1 MARGRKDLLS
11 LSVEQFSES
20 SLPLSKL
27 HCPTTS
33 SCSGRLL
40 LSVMESSL
48 ERVLLSATDTTESCS
63 APMTELAFLINLS
76 SLCVSLCLV
85 LPKM

>member
-20 SLPLSKL
+20 SLPLNKL

-33 SCSGRLL
+33 SCSGWLL
-40 LSVMESSL
+40 LSVMENSL
-48 ERVLLSATDTTESCS
+48 ERVLLSATDTGATV
-63 APMTELAFLINLS
+63 L
-76 SLCVSLCLV
+76 LCTNDRAGLFD
-85 LPKM
+85 